1 MKIDK
6 KLKLTF
12 EIETARGK
20 CFVYA
25 DPIATDVFKT
35 YFMTIAKAHHK
46 LFSDGVQFALMSGH
60 RIAAMTIEDVAKRDG
75 EWEDEAGGKGRIGV
89 ENGLI
94 REIIRLANIF
104 VPTQSGWEM
113 FSLDDAIKTGIL
125 TDEDADEV
133 VNLLAFFTS
142 ASSMERRKAVEW
154 IFGKLLSVLGGHLTS
169 SSASEYMNSLPKLTA
184 TEASKAPA
192 HKPLSVPS

>member
-75 EWEDEAGGKGRIGV
+75 DWEGNLSFWYHHPSFQYLSYENQKPQRI
-89 ENGLI
+89 
-94 REIIRLANIF
+94 
-104 VPTQSGWEM
+104 VP
-113 FSLDDAIKTGIL
+113 FSCLDT
-125 TDEDADEV
+125 
-133 VNLLAFFTS
+133 
-142 ASSMERRKAVEW
+142 
-154 IFGKLLSVLGGHLTS
+154 
-169 SSASEYMNSLPKLTA
+169 
-184 TEASKAPA
+184 
-192 HKPLSVPS
+192 